1 MEKTDAIVRDPDI
14 FEKKILRLFVP
25 NALSSSGVVFINLL
39 GPVIAGQVI
48 GESALAAI
56 ALMAPILMID
66 EGLHDLPGSGIGRLV
81 SRTCSMN
88 AFWK

>member
-39 GPVIAGQVI
+39 GPITAC
-48 GESALAAI
+48 
-56 ALMAPILMID
+56 
-66 EGLHDLPGSGIGRLV
+66 
-81 SRTCSMN
+81 SRNMQYECFLEMN
-88 AFWK
+88 YLQLSPCREETS